1 MSSVIEDEDFTF
13 ARYLLQHEYVL
24 SRKPGI
30 VVDHCIEKQLLSKS
44 NSTKHGRS
52 EKQIRKDRKKK
63 KKNKRKIKT

>member
-1 MSSVIEDEDFTF
+1 MIEDEDFTF
-13 ARYLLQHEYVL
+13 ARDLLQQEYVL

-30 VVDHCIEKQLLSKS
+30 VVDHCLEKQLLFKS

-63 KKNKRKIKT
+63 KMNKKTLKYR